1 MKRKLMAILGL
12 LCALV
17 LTSSLTACF
26 GDPVTFSLDSSNFNS
41 VVAYDQA
48 IDYNDFVIYT
58 SEGEAIR
65 VRPSMVTGWNT
76 KSVGDKTLTVI
87 YEDMIA
93 TVNYTVKY
101 KVDFIVDGQAVSTQ
115 YVLSASELE
124 SPAGYVFELPA
135 EVSDNME
142 LVGVKDETPVEVTI
156 AFGEGAD
163 SIPVGAQGV
172 NVPVTVTGTSDWT
185 VTASNDNLSIR
196 KMSGMILVEANK
208 VGVTQ
213 ITVAAG
219 DQELSKDIVIMPDSL
234 TINES
239 AKTYGIENVY
249 TIGRT
254 NVGGA
259 VSKNILNASCAKAG
273 EGFAE
278 NLTWTSSSAKATIN
292 NGEITLAQGVGSEIV
307 TFTAEFF
314 GVKASFDVRCVYD
327 GVNVNTYAD
336 LYTATKAEK
345 AIVLGAD
352 IAFPTNVA
360 EIKYETIHT
369 TYDDTY
375 YANIG
380 KQSEATIKVL
390 LQFKNDLY
398 GNGYEI
404 NAHNATLGLLDATG
418 ALTSNSIFRGPLDFV
433 ALTESG
439 SSAAS
444 VKGQDNV
451 CFGIYEGVT
460 VNNVIL
466 KAANL
471 EKDLSELLYAGT
483 TVEVFGDNVTIEYSR
498 IMNGR
503 TVLRVFGDAND
514 ANKVIT
520 LNVKNCVL
528 SGAREFI
535 LRMGSNKFVDAIDDE
550 NYSPF
555 IGGTSLNLI
564 DIKKGKADEKPANY
578 EKDYIKTFV
587 NVSNTVFKDAGIFAV
602 GIDSH
607 FAGKAL
613 HDGTTVRL
621 SSTFEGL
628 NYWKNLAKTSYG
640 AKLTFNGEV
649 KMYNWKKIEDIDS
662 SSLIEINEGLLGD
675 DKIIAMLT
683 LDIGG
688 LIDAASEN
696 KAFSTIVSNGYVH
709 AGIAFFGGG
718 KNYGLFEDNANTN
731 LEGFAVSL
739 KDVDVDKAAL
749 ETAAGTEPF
758 YFNIY
763 DNTTS
768 VFTPEMQESMS
779 DADMYACIYNK

>member
-101 KVDFIVDGQAVSTQ
+101 KVDFIVDDQAVSTQ

-124 SPAGYVFELPA
+124 APAGYVFELPA

-471 EKDLSELLYAGT
+471 ENDLSELLYAGT

-535 LRMGSNKFVDAIDDE
+535 LRMGSNAFVDGQEGNI
-550 NYSPF
+550 SPY

-564 DIKKGKADEKPANY
+564 DIKKGKADAKPANY

-613 HDGTTVRL
+613 QDAIKYVGKL
-621 SSTFEGL
+621 GFEGFT
-628 NYWKNLAKTSYG
+628 YWKNLAKTSYG
-640 AKLTFNGEV
+640 AKLTFGGEV

-662 SSLIEINEGLLGD
+662 SSLIEINEALLAD
-675 DKIIAMLT
+675 NDIIKMLT

-688 LIDAASEN
+688 LVDAASKNE
-696 KAFSTIVSNGYVH
+696 AFSTIVSNGYVH

-739 KDVDVDKAAL
+739 KDVDKAAL

-768 VFTPEMQESMS
+768 GFTPEMQESMS